1 MKLTWVFLSAA
12 LLFVQQSQASDE
24 FTLYDLLAPETH
36 QFAIRYDVAATAP
49 GMKVFYNI
57 IRPGSEASNE
67 KGFDRATGK
76 ELPFVMTDAKEAKA
90 AGQSEADVPDATP
103 YIKVPLPRPVTANS
117 EFRLRILK
125 TYKDAKS
132 YYSQADKIVFD
143 RSLGVKRNIV
153 LLPADYELIGST
165 VPVIMDIENGR
176 VKISMVNDRQ
186 DELQVRITGR
196 KLSIARADQQKT
208 PPPGQQT
215 QTAQSL
221 PPAPEHFHR
230 AEDDR
235 EITYWLLDPET
246 HQFRFSHDFNI
257 DRPGQKYA
265 HSFVRKGSKVSPETT
280 FIDLDSGKRLKTS
293 IVTGKEV
300 NTLGYYPERSDDDDV
315 VVQGELLKPIAA
327 GQTARIRVMETYTD
341 PDRYYI
347 DKNGE
352 LVWDRTFGR
361 PRNVLT
367 LPEGWY
373 LTDCST
379 SASIALDEEGRIQLF
394 LNNPRNDEIHVI
406 VHAHRRK

>member
-1 MKLTWVFLSAA
+1 MKLSWLFLFA
-12 LLFVQQSQASDE
+12 LLFAQQSQATDE
-24 FTLYDLLAPETH
+24 LTVYDLLAPETH
-36 QFAIRYDVAATAP
+36 QFAIRYDVAATTA
-49 GMKVFYNI
+49 GMKVFFNI

-67 KGFDRATGK
+67 KVFDRATGN

-90 AGQSEADVPDATP
+90 AGQSEPDTPDATR
-103 YIKVPLPRPVTANS
+103 YIKVPLPRTVTADS

-132 YYSQADKIVFD
+132 YSVQGDIIIFE

-153 LLPADYELIGST
+153 LLPADYELIEST
-165 VPVIMDIENGR
+165 VPVIMEIENGR
-176 VKISMVNDRQ
+176 VKVSMVNDRE
-186 DELQVRITGR
+186 DELQVRIKAR
-196 KLSIARADQQKT
+196 KISVDRTDRHENQDAAL
-208 PPPGQQT
+208 QT
-215 QTAQSL
+215 QIVQTL

-235 EITYWLLDPET
+235 EITYWLLEPDS

-257 DRPGQKYA
+257 TRPGQKYA
-265 HSFVRKGSKVSPETT
+265 HSFVRKGSNVSPETT

-300 NTLGYYPERSDDDDV
+300 NALGYYPDRSDDDDV
-315 VVQGELLKPIAA
+315 VVQGELLKSLAS

-341 PDRYYI
+341 KDRYYV

-361 PRNVLT
+361 PRNTLT
-367 LPEGWY
+367 LPEGWV
-373 LTDCST
+373 LTD
-379 SASIALDEEGRIQLF
+379 
-394 LNNPRNDEIHVI
+394 
-406 VHAHRRK
+406 RKSVV